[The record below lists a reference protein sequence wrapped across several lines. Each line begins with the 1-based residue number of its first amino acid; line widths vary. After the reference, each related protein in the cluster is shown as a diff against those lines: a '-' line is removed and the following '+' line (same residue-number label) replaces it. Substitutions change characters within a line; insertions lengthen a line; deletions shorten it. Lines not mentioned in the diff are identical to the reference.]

1 MNEHEPGTEHGEDT
15 KTSGRGRLV
24 KLLASKTLTVLLL
37 YVGVGLGHHL
47 YLEARFQWNRVVAF
61 DPREA
66 ALENAARRARQPD
79 VETVLVDLSVAGKS
93 CTAVPLRGTELLVT
107 AGHCVVD
114 DDALVVPAGTLRAAW
129 REGDERRETFLE
141 NAEIIVHPRYLTT
154 AAAEPLS
161 GAERMLL
168 SAFTWATIRGADRA
182 DSPYTWDMAV
192 VRTPGNAWTIGVDG
206 ITTDKTGPFTV
217 EAYQNFTVD
226 GTPVCTLETLEN
238 CPDGTLPSETVEQ
251 ERRGVRCVA
260 ADMGRP
266 ARVDGWFPCAL
277 MPGGS
282 GGGVLVAR
290 GERLLLL
297 GLVTG
302 GDPWAEGNGVTITHL
317 AGFLEPLLAA
327 SSGS

>member
-1 MNEHEPGTEHGEDT
+1 MNEHEPGTEHGEDA
-15 KTSGRGRLV
+15 KTPGRGRLV
-24 KLLASKTLTVLLL
+24 KLLASKTLTVILL

-66 ALENAARRARQPD
+66 ASENAARRARQPD
-79 VETVLVDLSVAGKS
+79 VETFLVDLSVAGKS

-114 DDALVVPAGTLRAAW
+114 DDALVVPAGTLRVAW
-129 REGDERRETFLE
+129 RDGDERRETSLE
-141 NAEIIVHPRYLTT
+141 NAEIVVHPRYLVT

-161 GAERMLL
+161 GVERMML

-206 ITTDKTGPFTV
+206 ITTDDAGPFV
-217 EAYQNFTVD
+217 IGAYQNFAVD
-226 GTPVCTLETLEN
+226 GTPVCTLETTEN

-266 ARVDGWFPCAL
+266 ARIDGWFPCAL

-327 SSGS
+327 PSGR